1 MNAFYNGKILSGNL
15 SGKCDSIHFDQS
27 SGIAKLLNLEKKQE
41 NNLRTIKRP
50 ILWNNKN
57 QITGDSIYFKF
68 NLKDNTIDS
77 LFVFNNVFIIEKDS
91 FELGFNQIKGKNLMG
106 NFIDSKLTEVD
117 IIKNAESIYFLR
129 NSENELIGIDKS
141 KSAKIKIL
149 LDEQSIES
157 FTKMNQIDGKVY
169 PEEKFDTNQRI
180 LKGFYFREDEIIKE
194 ISDLFRD
201 DKKFKKIK
209 IKQLKN

>member
-1 MNAFYNGKILSGNL
+1 MNAFYNGKILAGNL
-15 SGKCDSIHFDQS
+15 SGKCDSIYFDQS
-27 SGIAKLLNLEKKQE
+27 SGIAKLLNLEKNKKKF
-41 NNLRTIKRP
+41 RTIKKP
-50 ILWNNKN
+50 ILWNNN
-57 QITGDSIYFKF
+57 SQITGDSIYFKF

-91 FELGFNQIKGKNLMG
+91 LELGFNQIKGKNLMG
-106 NFIDSKLTEVD
+106 NFVDSKLKEVD

-157 FTKMNQIDGKVY
+157 FTKINQIDGKVY
-169 PEEKFDTNQRI
+169 PEEKFDTSQRI
-180 LKGFYFREDEIIKE
+180 LKGFYF
-194 ISDLFRD
+194 
-201 DKKFKKIK
+201 
-209 IKQLKN
+209 